1 MKKLISCFSHWQVG
15 DKLAM
20 VNGHNVEVCDHY
32 EAVNIMR
39 EAGSQL
45 RLVVTREEKT
55 IAENVSINYV
65 NDCCIRVVVG
75 SFVEMIIIIN

>member
-1 MKKLISCFSHWQVG
+1 
-15 DKLAM
+15 M

-45 RLVVTREEKT
+45 RLVVTREDKT
-55 IAENVSINYV
+55 IAENVSIGWYNV
-65 NDCCIRVVVG
+65 N
-75 SFVEMIIIIN
+75 MY